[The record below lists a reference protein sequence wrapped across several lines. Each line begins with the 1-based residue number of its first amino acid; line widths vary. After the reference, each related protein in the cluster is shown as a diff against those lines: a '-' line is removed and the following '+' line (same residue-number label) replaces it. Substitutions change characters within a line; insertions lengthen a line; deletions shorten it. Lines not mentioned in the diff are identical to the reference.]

1 MTALVSASATEPSEA
16 AAYAFQRLGNLLRY
30 WQEQLGAPVDCGS
43 CDRLLSFDDPGPD
56 SWIYVIVTAEVSAMS
71 L

>member
-1 MTALVSASATEPSEA
+1 MELSEA
-16 AAYAFQRLGNLLRY
+16 AAYAFQHLCYLMRY

-43 CDRLLSFDDPGPD
+43 CDRLLSFDDPG
-56 SWIYVIVTAEVSAMS
+56 YMS